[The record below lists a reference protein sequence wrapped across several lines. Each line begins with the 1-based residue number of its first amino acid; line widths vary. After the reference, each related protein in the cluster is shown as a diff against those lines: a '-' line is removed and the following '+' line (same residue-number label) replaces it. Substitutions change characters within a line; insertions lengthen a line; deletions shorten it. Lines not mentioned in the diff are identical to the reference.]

1 MSIQNNPM
9 ANPANRKQGMSIYTV
24 MLLLSVIFMLIAV
37 IAMYV
42 EFRRYAPEYW
52 NTSSAR
58 PAPAMVIF
66 LP

>member
-9 ANPANRKQGMSIYTV
+9 GAMANRKQGMSIYTV

-37 IAMYV
+37 IAMYI
-42 EFRRYAPEYW
+42 EFSRYAPDYW
-52 NTSSAR
+52 KTNSAR
-58 PAPAMVIF
+58 VAPAMMI